1 MSRPSVTI
9 LLSTLLAACAAGR
22 GPIGTSQDSPD
33 ASAASQTVQAEPG
46 VQSAGDQPAAVSDGR
61 APAPKAVEASA
72 PALAAGT
79 DAAAKA
85 GAAAETPSAPSQA
98 PAASP
103 LAAAQTGEASRRLAA
118 EELSL
123 WNDPAFKR
131 RFTESYLSDTTIEPT
146 PTDEEIIVLAEVS
159 ELLGA
164 DRQDKALALLQK
176 RRNKECS
183 AVIDCYVANLELQ
196 QERLDEAIACYQVA
210 VEKFPKF
217 RRAWSNLSLAHIRR
231 GDYADGARAVVRTI
245 ELGGGTATLYGL
257 LGVCHMQ
264 TEHFVA
270 AESAYRMANLLE
282 PGNPDWEV
290 GMASAFFKQ
299 QRYPEAIALFGG
311 MLQRRPDD
319 ANLWL
324 SQAKA
329 YLGMQQPLK
338 AAENFE
344 VVKSLGAATVETLNL
359 LGNIYINDGITELGA
374 DAFLEALAQDQGKVA
389 GPALT
394 AAKSLLLRYDAVEDA
409 DRVLAAVD
417 PAVLDTAQ
425 QKERLNLLARLSIA
439 KDPNNLESLEVLAEL
454 VALDPLDGDALIRM
468 ARSYGARG
476 EVEQALFHFQR
487 ASGIEGFEERAKLAQ
502 GQFLVNQQR
511 FPEAL
516 PLLRRALDLRKER
529 NEAGLTRKEP
539 TESLEAM
546 IQYVERKT
554 QTRSAG

>member
-1 MSRPSVTI
+1 
-9 LLSTLLAACAAGR
+9 
-22 GPIGTSQDSPD
+22 
-33 ASAASQTVQAEPG
+33 
-46 VQSAGDQPAAVSDGR
+46 
-61 APAPKAVEASA
+61 
-72 PALAAGT
+72 
-79 DAAAKA
+79 
-85 GAAAETPSAPSQA
+85 
-98 PAASP
+98 
-103 LAAAQTGEASRRLAA
+103 
-118 EELSL
+118 
-123 WNDPAFKR
+123 
-131 RFTESYLSDTTIEPT
+131 
-146 PTDEEIIVLAEVS
+146 
-159 ELLGA
+159 
-164 DRQDKALALLQK
+164 
-176 RRNKECS
+176 
-183 AVIDCYVANLELQ
+183 
-196 QERLDEAIACYQVA
+196 
-210 VEKFPKF
+210 
-217 RRAWSNLSLAHIRR
+217 
-231 GDYADGARAVVRTI
+231 
-245 ELGGGTATLYGL
+245 
-257 LGVCHMQ
+257 
-264 TEHFVA
+264 
-270 AESAYRMANLLE
+270 
-282 PGNPDWEV
+282 
-290 GMASAFFKQ
+290 
-299 QRYPEAIALFGG
+299 
-311 MLQRRPDD
+311 
-319 ANLWL
+319 
-324 SQAKA
+324 
-329 YLGMQQPLK
+329 MQQPLK

>member
-1 MSRPSVTI
+1 
-9 LLSTLLAACAAGR
+9 
-22 GPIGTSQDSPD
+22 
-33 ASAASQTVQAEPG
+33 
-46 VQSAGDQPAAVSDGR
+46 VQSADGQPAAVSDGR
-61 APAPKAVEASA
+61 APAPQAVEASA
-72 PALAAGT
+72 PALAAGS
-79 DAAAKA
+79 DAAAKP
-85 GAAAETPSAPSQA
+85 GAAAETPSAPPQA
-98 PAASP
+98 QAASP